1 MNWEPK
7 LRLETIKTQKIV
19 VDSVVKDNV
28 FVVLTVV
35 ILTNQ
40 RSQEVFWI
48 ERMAIDIKAFSL

>member
-19 VDSVVKDNV
+19 VESVVKDNV